1 MKKEMKTYETPEL
14 RVYYVNDKDIIATS
28 PTSPDEEDEEDDDNT
43 TGTVPGMPWG

>member
-28 PTSPDEEDEEDDDNT
+28 PTSPDEEDDDNT